1 MELRARDVAPLLGVS
16 EQTVYR
22 WAREGTLPSHRIGDQ
37 YRFNRVELQEW
48 AATHGHRVSPALFA
62 SERPESE
69 APGLGRAL
77 ERGGI
82 HYGVPGDRRESV
94 LAAVA
99 ALPEIP
105 AGVDRALL
113 EQLLVAR
120 EALAPTA
127 IGHGIAIPHPRDPLV
142 VRVTEP
148 HALLCFLAR
157 PVDFGALDGA
167 PVRVLI
173 TLLSPS
179 VRQHLQMLARMA
191 YVLNDERV
199 KGLLAGTPPR
209 QAVLD
214 LVQRVEAEAAAHA
227 AAGATAPGGSHQ
239 A

>member
-1 MELRARDVAPLLGVS
+1 MELRARDVAALLDVS

-22 WAREGTLPSHRIGDQ
+22 WAKAGTLPAHRIGDQ

-62 SERPESE
+62 AGGPDGE
-69 APGLGRAL
+69 APSLGRAL

-99 ALPEIP
+99 GLPGIP
-105 AGVDRALL
+105 PGVDRALL
-113 EQLLVAR
+113 EQLLIAR
-120 EALAPTA
+120 ETLAPTA
-127 IGHGIAIPHPRDPLV
+127 VGHGIAIPHPRDPLV
-142 VRVTEP
+142 VRVGEP
-148 HALLCFLAR
+148 HALLCFLAQ

-179 VRQHLQMLARMA
+179 VRLHLQMLARMA

-199 KGLLAGTPPR
+199 QALLARTPP
-209 QAVLD
+209 QEAVLE
-214 LVQRVEAEAAAHA
+214 LIRKVETEATAHP
-227 AAGATAPGGSHQ
+227 AAGAPGPGRSSL